1 MTDMA
6 GIAGN
11 AVSVYQQALTTVSNN
26 IANVSTD
33 GYSRQ
38 DVSLS
43 ALPVTKYGAAFL
55 GSGVGLDRI
64 KRQYDAFVESNL
76 RNTTSDLE
84 AQGPMVNYANRVVD
98 VLGSST
104 MGLNTAFDAFFA
116 SARNLSGDPASTV
129 LRSGFIRDSQGVADR
144 FGQLSSQL
152 DLVQQQT
159 QQDLESSIN
168 QINTLTD
175 QIASVNTQL
184 AKQKIEAG
192 QPPDLLD
199 QRDLLLKQLS
209 VFVRINT
216 RFEVNGIVTVSAGP
230 TINADVLV
238 NNQKSF
244 MIAANFDSAS
254 TEKVALVLDPYGN
267 ASSLSRIT
275 SGSLSGIL
283 AFRAQVLGGSRT
295 ALDGLAQTFA
305 NEVNKIHQEGVDGY
319 GNAGQA
325 MFTFNADATNLAGGM
340 QVSFDDPLMVA
351 AGAQFRV
358 VEGEKNPSGTN
369 AKVSYDLSPAATTG
383 NNAATAVAG
392 PPALQA
398 VLLNSASLGIAKQIN
413 VSSSLGVTSVA
424 AVNLGM
430 QDVSVYLDNMQPG
443 QQLQIYTR
451 DGRHLL
457 GSSDISALAE
467 DNLVKQE
474 NGFAQGATL
483 SDEYLNKSGVSADGT
498 QVLGYKGMTIFYG
511 AQAVV
516 PAEPILDSNDAV
528 SGYNYLPAVMSG
540 NRIATLTK
548 NTMPPPPN
556 GSFPEGSFILN
567 GHALG
572 DLTPPSNGAALQSSA
587 IAQWVNQST
596 QVTGVTAKAS
606 NVIVIK
612 TQDIRFGMPLYIQ
625 GQAVQTKNTDTPA
638 ALAKAI
644 NQANAGVEAVV
655 NSTGELIITNNVKS
669 NDISINIS
677 QLPLNNGAT
686 GLPLFIKDAGG
697 WKQIQTGSISTP
709 EQLILA
715 INNAD
720 AGVQA
725 RLNGFDLIISRT
737 ADRAGEE
744 ISISTE
750 GATYYSAET
759 DIATSLLSQIDAGL
773 VGVGTPSVFT
783 AATSANAN
791 TNSVTLSS
799 ALATAASG
807 VGKTISIMGVTISG
821 TSTPYTAATLATAI
835 AAKSSQLAASP
846 YGLANK
852 IMGVTANAA
861 GKLTFYYGEKTSAV
875 TQGSSTTALGIPP
888 RTFKVANAGD
898 DISVSATLS
907 DNPGITSITALG
919 ISSTTFHG
927 KVELIKPAVD
937 AVTITTASIDLGTV
951 TNGDGTKK
959 NTKGVMINGQAIDLA
974 SIRIPP
980 LPTPPVAS
988 ATVEVK
994 QAYNL
999 ALTAAMPA
1007 YRTAMLA
1014 IAKAINGKADA
1025 TQVTARLSDDSRN
1038 LILGSTANDANPKIR
1053 ITGSFATF
1061 SNGVPVSKIDPLASV
1076 PQSGTNLGQDSV
1088 KNSEDQYTYQANVFG
1103 IGNGSWPAEP
1113 INTVTIKRDQVNFD
1127 KPLFIKDAGLWKK
1140 VFMGDVETLEDLATK
1155 ISNSGAGVIATV
1167 NALGDLEIRND
1178 EQHRGQD
1185 IRTSAVASD
1194 ATGTSLITALGQI
1207 ATTFRVKYDFKPS
1220 GPIQLG
1226 FGAGSPN
1233 QLAQLGFRTGAFVSG
1248 EVKDDLLVFVTGPG
1262 NAAVSATYSGQAAD
1276 PKQNLRGQT
1285 LDVKF
1290 LQDPAKYKGALYYTI
1305 SSTDITKPAL
1315 GATVVAERVFDPE
1328 QLNPGVSFQGLN
1340 ISFTG
1345 VPRVND
1351 VFTLDGNKDGLGNN
1365 DNLLSISEL
1374 ETKAVVG
1381 SKTLT
1386 NSYIDQVNEMG
1397 NIARQATISQT
1408 ALRVVNEQALKS
1420 RDEISGVSLDKE
1432 AADLIR
1438 YQQAYQASAKVLQIA
1453 SQLFEAVLRV

>member
-1 MTDMA
+1 MTDMT

-43 ALPVTKYGAAFL
+43 AVPVTKYGAAFL

-98 VLGSST
+98 VMGSST
-104 MGLNTAFDAFFA
+104 MGLNTAFDEFFA
-116 SARNLSGDPASTV
+116 SARSLSGDPGSTV
-129 LRSGFIRDSQGVADR
+129 LRGGFIRDAQGVADR

-175 QIASVNTQL
+175 QIAKVNTQL
-184 AKQKIEAG
+184 AKQKLETG

-267 ASSLSRIT
+267 PSSLSRIT

-283 AFRAQVLGGSRT
+283 AFRSQVLGGSRT

-305 NEVNKIHQEGVDGY
+305 DEVNKIHQEGVDGY

-325 MFTFNADATNLAGGM
+325 MFTFNPEATNLAGGM
-340 QVSFDDPLMVA
+340 QVSFDDPLLVA

-358 VEGEKNPSGTN
+358 VEGETNPSGTN

-383 NNAATAVAG
+383 NTAATAVAG
-392 PPALQA
+392 PPALQT
-398 VLLNSASLGIAKQIN
+398 VLLNNASVGIAKQIN

-424 AVNLGM
+424 AVNMGM
-430 QDVSVYLDNMQPG
+430 QNVSVYLDNMQPG

-467 DNLVKQE
+467 DNLVGQE

-483 SDEYLNKSGVSADGT
+483 SDEYLNKSGLSADGT
-498 QVLGYKGMTIFYG
+498 QVLGYKGMNVFYG

-516 PAEPILDSNDAV
+516 PAQPILDSNDAV

-556 GSFPEGSFILN
+556 GSFPEGSFMLN

-572 DLTPPSNGAALQSSA
+572 DLNPPSNGTALQSSA
-587 IAQWVNQST
+587 VAHWINQST
-596 QVTGVTAKAS
+596 ELTGITAKAS

-612 TQDIRFGMPLYIQ
+612 PQDIRFGMPLYIQ
-625 GQAVQTKNTDTPA
+625 GQAVQTKNTDTTT

-669 NDISINIS
+669 NDISLNIS
-677 QLPLNNGAT
+677 QLPLNNGTT
-686 GLPLFIKDAGG
+686 GLPLFIKDGST
-697 WKQIQTGSISTP
+697 WKQIQTASSSTP
-709 EQLILA
+709 EELVAA
-715 INNAD
+715 INSAG

-725 RLNGFDLIISRT
+725 RLSGFDLVISRT
-737 ADRAGEE
+737 ASRAGED

-750 GATYYSAET
+750 ASET
-759 DIATSLLSQIDAGL
+759 PQT
-773 VGVGTPSVFT
+773 
-783 AATSANAN
+783 NA
-791 TNSVTLSS
+791 
-799 ALATAASG
+799 
-807 VGKTISIMGVTISG
+807 
-821 TSTPYTAATLATAI
+821 
-835 AAKSSQLAASP
+835 
-846 YGLANK
+846 
-852 IMGVTANAA
+852 
-861 GKLTFYYGEKTSAV
+861 
-875 TQGSSTTALGIPP
+875 TTALGIAP

-919 ISSTTFHG
+919 ISSTTFRG

-937 AVTITTASIDLGTV
+937 AVKIDTKKIDLGTDAS
-951 TNGDGTKK
+951 GML
-959 NTKGVMINGQAIDLA
+959 NTKGLMINGQPIELGN
-974 SIRIPP
+974 IRIPKE
-980 LPTPPVAS
+980 PPAS
-988 ATVEVK
+988 AT
-994 QAYNL
+994 
-999 ALTAAMPA
+999 ALTKEN
-1007 YRTAMLA
+1007 YKRDFKLAMLA
-1014 IAKAINGKADA
+1014 IAKAINNKVAT
-1025 TQVTARLSDDSRN
+1025 TQVTARLSDDGSD
-1038 LILGSTANDANPKIR
+1038 LILGSIASDANPKIR
-1053 ITGSFATF
+1053 ITGNIATNMATFKEQQINYNAPLYLNGSGDAADWKEVDMVGVSTLQEMADRINTSGAHVLAILNADGDLELRNDAGHLGQNILTSATGIDGDESIAYSALGLKATTF
-1061 SNGVPVSKIDPLASV
+1061 SNGSPIA
-1076 PQSGTNLGQDSV
+1076 GTAN
-1088 KNSEDQYTYQANVFG
+1088 NQYTYQSDALG
-1103 IGNGSWPAEP
+1103 IGNGAWPAEP
-1113 INTVTIKRDQVNFD
+1113 INTVTIKKDQVNFD
-1127 KPLFIKDAGLWKK
+1127 KPLFIKDAGVWKK
-1140 VFMGDVETLEDLATK
+1140 VFMGDVETLEDFATS
-1155 ISNSGAGVIATV
+1155 ITNSGAGVIATV
-1167 NALGDLEIRND
+1167 NPLGDLEIRND

-1185 IRTSAVASD
+1185 IRTSAIASD
-1194 ATGTSLITALGQI
+1194 ATGTSLVTALGQI

-1226 FGAGSPN
+1226 FGAGSPS

-1248 EVKDDLLVFVTGPG
+1248 EVKDDLLIFVTGPG

-1276 PKQNLRGQT
+1276 AKQNLRTQT

-1290 LQDPAKYKGALYYTI
+1290 FQDPTKHNGALYYTI
-1305 SSTDITKPAL
+1305 SSKDATKPAL
-1315 GATVVAERVFDPE
+1315 GATLVAERVFNPE
-1328 QLNPGVSFQGLN
+1328 KLNPGVSFQGLN

-1397 NIARQATISQT
+1397 NIARQAAISQT
-1408 ALRVVNEQALKS
+1408 AQKVVNEQALKS

>member
-1 MTDMA
+1 MTDMT

-26 IANVSTD
+26 IANVSTE

-84 AQGPMVNYANRVVD
+84 AQGPMVSYANRVVD
-98 VLGSST
+98 VMGSST

-152 DLVQQQT
+152 DLVQEQT

-175 QIASVNTQL
+175 QIAKVNTQL
-184 AKQKIEAG
+184 AKQKIETA

-216 RFEVNGIVTVSAGP
+216 RFEVNGIVKVSAGP

-238 NNQKSF
+238 DNQKSF

-267 ASSLSRIT
+267 PNSLSRIT

-319 GNAGQA
+319 GNAGKA
-325 MFTFNADATNLAGGM
+325 LFTFDPKAINLAGGM
-340 QVSFDDPLMVA
+340 QVGFDDALMVA

-358 VEGEKNPSGTN
+358 VEGAENPSGTN
-369 AKVSYDLSPAATTG
+369 AKVIYDLSPAATTG
-383 NNAATAVAG
+383 NKNATAVAG
-392 PPALQA
+392 PPALQN
-398 VLLNSASLGIAKQIN
+398 VLLNNASIGIAKQVN

-451 DGRHLL
+451 DGRHLM
-457 GSSDISALAE
+457 GSGDISALAE
-467 DNLVKQE
+467 DNLVRQE
-474 NGFAQGATL
+474 NGFAPGATL
-483 SDEYLNKSGVSADGT
+483 SDAYLNKSGISADGT
-498 QVLGYKGMTIFYG
+498 QVLGYKGMNIFYG

-516 PAEPILDSNDAV
+516 PAEPILDNNDAV
-528 SGYNYLPAVMSG
+528 SGYNYLPAVLSG
-540 NRIATLTK
+540 NRIASLTK

-556 GSFPEGSFILN
+556 GFFPEGSFTLN

-572 DLTPPSNGAALQSSA
+572 NLNPPSDGTALQSSG
-587 IAQWVNQST
+587 IAQWINQST
-596 QVTGVTAKAS
+596 ELTGITAKAS

-612 TQDIRFGMPLYIQ
+612 AQDIRYGMPLYIQ

-686 GLPLFIKDAGG
+686 GLPLFIKDGST
-697 WKQIQTGSISTP
+697 WMQIQTGSSSTP
-709 EQLILA
+709 EELVIA
-715 INNAD
+715 INNAG

-725 RLNGFDLIISRT
+725 RLSGFDLVISRT
-737 ADRAGEE
+737 ASRAGEE
-744 ISISTE
+744 ISIATA
-750 GATYYSAET
+750 GPTYYSAET
-759 DIATSLLSQIDAGL
+759 EIETKLLTELDGSSAT
-773 VGVGTPSVFT
+773 GTASDFT
-783 AATSANAN
+783 AATTGGA
-791 TNSVTLSS
+791 TNSVTLNSRAATLAS
-799 ALATAASG
+799 AGTSFS
-807 VGKTISIMGVTISG
+807 VMGVQIS
-821 TSTPYTAATLATAI
+821 STATTYTAISLATAI
-835 AAKSSQLAASP
+835 AAKSSSIAASTF
-846 YGLANK
+846 GKDNNITA
-852 IMGVTANAA
+852 VTANAA
-861 GKLTFYYGEKTSAV
+861 GKLTFTYGEKTSAV

-951 TNGDGTKK
+951 TNADSTTK
-959 NTKGVMINGQAIDLA
+959 NTKGLMINGQAIDLA
-974 SIRIPP
+974 SIRIPT
-980 LPTPPVAS
+980 LPTPPAAS
-988 ATVEVK
+988 ATA
-994 QAYNL
+994 QAKETYNL
-999 ALTAAMPA
+999 ALIAAMPA

-1014 IAKAINGKADA
+1014 IAKAINNKAGT

-1038 LILGSTANDANPKIR
+1038 LILGSIANDANPKIR
-1053 ITGSFATF
+1053 ITGNFAIDDK
-1061 SNGVPVSKIDPLASV
+1061 GVPISKKDPLASV
-1076 PQSGTNLGQDSV
+1076 LQSGSNLGQDSV
-1088 KNSEDQYTYQANVFG
+1088 KNSEDQYTYQASVFSAE
-1103 IGNGSWPAEP
+1103 IKNGSWPAEP

-1127 KPLFIKDAGLWKK
+1127 KPLYIKDAGIWKK
-1140 VFMGDVETLEDLATK
+1140 VTMFGVETLEDFATN
-1155 ISNSGAGVIATV
+1155 ISNSGAGVVATV

-1185 IRTSAVASD
+1185 IRTSAIASD
-1194 ATGTSLITALGQI
+1194 ATGTSLVTALGQI

-1220 GPIQLG
+1220 GAIQLG

-1248 EVKDDLLVFVTGPG
+1248 EVKDDLLIFVTGPG

-1276 PKQNLRGQT
+1276 AKQNLRTQS
-1285 LDVKF
+1285 LNVKF
-1290 LQDPAKYKGALYYTI
+1290 FQDPAKHKGALYYTI
-1305 SSTDITKPAL
+1305 SSTDTTKPAL
-1315 GATVVAERVFDPE
+1315 GATVVAERVFNPE
-1328 QLNPGVSFQGLN
+1328 MLNPGVSFQGLN
-1340 ISFTG
+1340 IAFTG
-1345 VPRVND
+1345 VPKAND
-1351 VFTLDGNKDGLGNN
+1351 EFKLDGNRDGLGNN

-1397 NIARQATISQT
+1397 NIARQAAISQT
-1408 ALRVVNEQALKS
+1408 ALKVVNEQALKS